1 MKILVCCGSG
11 LGSSFMIEMN
21 IKKALQEI
29 GVEEQPVVP
38 LYFDENIVV
47 YNAAR
52 LTGYRALRY
61 GVSLA
66 EVAWR

>member
-29 GVEEQPVVP
+29 GVEAEVNHSD
-38 LYFDENIVV
+38 LSASRRIFTWGHAISLRSSLGS
-47 YNAAR
+47 AAR
-52 LTGYRALRY
+52 LSRSTI
-61 GVSLA
+61 
-66 EVAWR
+66 